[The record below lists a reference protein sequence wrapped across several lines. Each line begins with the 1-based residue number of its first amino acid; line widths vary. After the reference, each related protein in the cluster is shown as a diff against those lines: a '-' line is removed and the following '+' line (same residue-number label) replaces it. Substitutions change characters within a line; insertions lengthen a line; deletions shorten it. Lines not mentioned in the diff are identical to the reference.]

1 MKKMLVRVLVISAL
15 SGFVASVRAAD
26 YTWRGIATQDLYNYL
41 SGIGSPPFNLAPYQY
56 AANEQASDGYYQ
68 WKSGAIGGVP
78 GSGDRA
84 VFTWDTAQTS
94 VWGYTGNFV
103 ILNGAFAPTS
113 ITINFGGTSRPNTGT
128 LTQVQVQKNLTIAN
142 LTLSGGQS
150 SGGIGV
156 DVLRVVTGNTLE
168 LTGANPIA
176 FGGTQGNWC
185 SLLVDS
191 GATLRFSGASQTFN
205 SFNYDQYNITSY
217 PALRGG
223 GTVEFTNPGATI
235 TLADQGLN
243 SRAHLELGSQLLRI
257 DPAATWQSNA
267 NNTGLIRITAAND
280 RAPFVSTGGGRLD
293 NLSKVAFEINHSVV
307 TSANISFTGGTYQGF
322 NFTGSGSSNRQE
334 THLLRDAVHL
344 VGGYVN
350 RGDRVSVAT
359 AENATFSLRIGSGNA
374 TGTILNLNGF
384 TLTTDRG
391 ILLTKDLSNTHD
403 LARNMINAS
412 NSILNIGGTLRYND
426 TNANPASFRRV
437 GIYGNANTVI
447 NLDGDFIT
455 NTKPLANANL
465 YQANL
470 NVIGGTSG
478 APRSYEIGADA
489 SQTVATQ
496 TYAIGLMG
504 IGTASQAA
512 YVRLT
517 NVYLNDGSS
526 GDKNNEVLLAG
537 TLSIRP
543 NSTLDL
549 NGLKGKV
556 VTALAIDSTGW
567 LDLNTGLTLSIG
579 QRVETFWGVGDQ
591 AATWAGFQTRVKDAS
606 NPGFAFQPTLF
617 EGNTYWMAIP
627 EPGVAGLLAIGAVLM
642 GIRRRRV

>member
-1 MKKMLVRVLVISAL
+1 
-15 SGFVASVRAAD
+15 
-26 YTWRGIATQDLYNYL
+26 
-41 SGIGSPPFNLAPYQY
+41 
-56 AANEQASDGYYQ
+56 
-68 WKSGAIGGVP
+68 
-78 GSGDRA
+78 
-84 VFTWDTAQTS
+84 
-94 VWGYTGNFV
+94 
-103 ILNGAFAPTS
+103 
-113 ITINFGGTSRPNTGT
+113 
-128 LTQVQVQKNLTIAN
+128 
-142 LTLSGGQS
+142 
-150 SGGIGV
+150 
-156 DVLRVVTGNTLE
+156 
-168 LTGANPIA
+168 
-176 FGGTQGNWC
+176 
-185 SLLVDS
+185 
-191 GATLRFSGASQTFN
+191 
-205 SFNYDQYNITSY
+205 
-217 PALRGG
+217 
-223 GTVEFTNPGATI
+223 
-235 TLADQGLN
+235 
-243 SRAHLELGSQLLRI
+243 
-257 DPAATWQSNA
+257 
-267 NNTGLIRITAAND
+267 
-280 RAPFVSTGGGRLD
+280 
-293 NLSKVAFEINHSVV
+293 
-307 TSANISFTGGTYQGF
+307 
-322 NFTGSGSSNRQE
+322 
-334 THLLRDAVHL
+334 
-344 VGGYVN
+344 
-350 RGDRVSVAT
+350 
-359 AENATFSLRIGSGNA
+359 
-374 TGTILNLNGF
+374 
-384 TLTTDRG
+384 
-391 ILLTKDLSNTHD
+391 
-403 LARNMINAS
+403 MINAS